1 MELIDFA
8 EKRGEE
14 AAKFS
19 LATMDINRARAHT
32 LLSLLLGGAGAGV
45 VLALSQHSLER
56 PLLTVLAFA
65 VSLWWFG
72 LAAWLAVRG
81 LRTSPVRPWAGG
93 GSRILRKGAQWQNY
107 AKEIL
112 AEGGVHE
119 DYLTNLRVQELELMD
134 DAVAEYRIASTQC
147 GAALDTAYLV
157 AALTPLPMVAA
168 WALYRFFG

>member
-93 GSRILRKGAQWQNY
+93 GAATTPAGAPPQPP
-107 AKEIL
+107 A
-112 AEGGVHE
+112 
-119 DYLTNLRVQELELMD
+119 R
-134 DAVAEYRIASTQC
+134 R
-147 GAALDTAYLV
+147 
-157 AALTPLPMVAA
+157 
-168 WALYRFFG
+168 